1 MRKLL
6 FTIAAPM
13 LVVACATTQQPEPPV
28 IAESINKTFQ
38 PEQLQDNL
46 LGYRHIYLEALDGNI
61 EGVKALLAGG
71 VSVDSMGAFVGTPLS
86 VAAEEGHKDM
96 VELLIANKA
105 NVNALTRNPLGHGGQ
120 TPLDLAILKIY
131 DSRDYKGTIELLRK
145 HGGKTAEELKAEG
158 K

>member
-1 MRKLL
+1 MKQLL
-6 FTIAAPM
+6 ITIAAAV
-13 LVVACATTQQPEPPV
+13 LVIGCATTQQPEPPA

-96 VELLIANKA
+96 VELLIANRA